1 MKFKALTLQEIER
14 VRPYFDKVE
23 SNTCDYSVGGMFMWR
38 DYFKMEFVIE
48 DGAFFSRLH
57 TEALEPY
64 YNLPLSEDIPASLRK
79 LTESERRPGES
90 IKFCTIPEHYLPLF
104 SECCQLLSVTE
115 QPEFF
120 DYLYAAEDLTGLK
133 GRRYSGQR
141 NQMSQFRRSV
151 GDWDFVPVD
160 GTNIQRVTDFF
171 LRLHEEAAPEG
182 SYEKE
187 ENTKVLEVLQNM
199 ELYDMRGGYLTAD
212 GRPAGFCLG
221 ETIHDTLYMHIEKAD
236 RQYKG
241 AYQMLVNQGAL
252 LLTDEKVRYINR
264 EEAMGDPGL
273 KTAKEAYHPIALLK
287 KYVVEVK

>member
-1 MKFKALTLQEIER
+1 MNFKPLTLQDIER

-38 DYFKMEFVIE
+38 DYFKMEFAIE

-64 YNLPLSEDIPASLRK
+64 YNLPVSEDIPASLKK
-79 LTESERRPGES
+79 LIESERKTGEN
-90 IKFCTIPEHYLPLF
+90 IKFCTIPEYYLPLF

-120 DYLYAAEDLTGLK
+120 DYLYAAEDLTELK
-133 GRRYSGQR
+133 GRRFSGQR
-141 NQMSQFRRSV
+141 NQMSQFRRNV
-151 GDWDFVPVD
+151 GDWDFVPID
-160 GTNIQRVTDFF
+160 ENNIQRVTDFF
-171 LRLHEEAAPEG
+171 LNFHEETAPEG
-182 SYEKE
+182 SYEQE
-187 ENTKVLEVLQNM
+187 ENAKVLEVLQNM
-199 ELYDMRGGYLTAD
+199 DVYGMRGGYLTAD
-212 GRPAGFCLG
+212 GRIVGFCLG

-252 LLTDEKVRYINR
+252 LLADEGVRYINR

-287 KYVVEVK
+287 KYVVEAR